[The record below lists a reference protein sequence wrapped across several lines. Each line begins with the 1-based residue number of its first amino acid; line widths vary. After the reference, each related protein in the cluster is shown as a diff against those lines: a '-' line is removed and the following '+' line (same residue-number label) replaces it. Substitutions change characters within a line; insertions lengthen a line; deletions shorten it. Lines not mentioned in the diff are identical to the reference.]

1 MFLDPQARQDD
12 IFVAEPRVN
21 LNYSLYEGPGAAVA
35 VTGGWGLSYKMPTL
49 LYLYPDDAYF
59 DRVSLA
65 KISNTD
71 PTGTLGVMT
80 TDILTDL
87 ANPNLKPARSRKYE
101 AGLSFRLGRVRGMVT
116 YFREKHT
123 NEFGF
128 STTPHYMHYE
138 TYDVPSEA
146 TDLRFDNGKVTYTDE
161 SGRTVEAATK
171 KEDYIATYY
180 RPTNNSRTEKQG
192 VEYSFDLG
200 AGAPCALR

>member
-1 MFLDPQARQDD
+1 MFLDPQAKQND

-21 LNYSLYEGPGAAVA
+21 LNYSLYEGPKAAVA

-116 YFREKHT
+116 
-123 NEFGF
+123 
-128 STTPHYMHYE
+128 
-138 TYDVPSEA
+138 
-146 TDLRFDNGKVTYTDE
+146 
-161 SGRTVEAATK
+161 
-171 KEDYIATYY
+171 
-180 RPTNNSRTEKQG
+180 
-192 VEYSFDLG
+192 
-200 AGAPCALR
+200 

>member
-1 MFLDPQARQDD
+1 MRPRSFRDIPALNNLAFFFEDRLNLKIGGTSLALQAGVRLTNMFLDPQARQDD

-21 LNYSLYEGPGAAVA
+21 LNYSLYEGPRAAVA

-87 ANPNLKPARSRKYE
+87 ANPPAAASTRPDFRS
-101 AGLSFRLGRVRGMVT
+101 GW
-116 YFREKHT
+116 
-123 NEFGF
+123 
-128 STTPHYMHYE
+128 
-138 TYDVPSEA
+138 
-146 TDLRFDNGKVTYTDE
+146 
-161 SGRTVEAATK
+161 
-171 KEDYIATYY
+171 
-180 RPTNNSRTEKQG
+180 
-192 VEYSFDLG
+192 G
-200 AGAPCALR
+200 ACAVW